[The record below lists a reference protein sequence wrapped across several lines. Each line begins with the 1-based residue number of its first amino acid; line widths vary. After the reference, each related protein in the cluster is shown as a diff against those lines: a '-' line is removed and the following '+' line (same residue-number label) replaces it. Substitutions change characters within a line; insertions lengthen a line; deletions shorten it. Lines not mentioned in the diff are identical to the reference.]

1 MEDNCCQMVELEQS
15 PRRHFDWKRLL
26 FFVVVWVLAIV
37 WTLPVLWMIST
48 SLKPETMV
56 LTIVPHWIPPTITL
70 ENYLRAIQK
79 APILL
84 WFYNS
89 SVIAVI
95 STLLVL
101 LIDAMAAYAFARI
114 RFTGSRILFIIVLCT
129 MMVPSQVTLVP
140 LYLLFNRLNLLDT
153 FIAVILPR
161 TAAAIGVFMLRQF
174 FIGIPVELEDAARI
188 DGCSRYSI
196 FWRII
201 LPLARP
207 ALASLGIFT
216 FVWSWNDYLWP
227 LITLSSKEMYTLPI
241 GLATL
246 VGYFARDYGMLMA
259 GAIIASIPTIIVFL
273 FFQRQFIQGITTTG
287 LKG

>member
-1 MEDNCCQMVELEQS
+1 MEEKLIQLKEFEQS
-15 PRRHFDWKRLL
+15 PKVFKWKRLL
-26 FFVVVWVLAIV
+26 FQTTIWVLAIV
-37 WTLPVLWMIST
+37 WILPIVWMIST
-48 SLKPETMV
+48 SLKSETMV
-56 LTIVPHWIPPTITL
+56 MSVTPHWIPSVFTM

-89 SVIAVI
+89 SVIAII

-101 LIDAMAAYAFARI
+101 LVDAMAAYAFARI
-114 RFTGSRILFIIVLCT
+114 RFKGSRALFIIVLCT

-140 LYLLFNRLNLLDT
+140 LYLLFNQMNLLNT
-153 FIAVILPR
+153 FIVVILPR
-161 TAAAIGVFMLRQF
+161 TAAALGVFMLRQF

-188 DGCSRYSI
+188 DGCTRYGI

-227 LITLSSKEMYTLPI
+227 LITLSSKDMYTLPI